1 MNKNDFAKTPPRGWN
16 SYDFFDTAVT
26 EDDIKAHADYM
37 ADHLKEY
44 GYEYVVVDIQWY
56 AWDTGSQRNIYQY
69 IPFGRC
75 EMDAYGRL
83 LPCPQRFPSST
94 NGRGF
99 KPLAD
104 YVHDR
109 GLKFGIH
116 IMRGIPREAAHR
128 HLPILHTDGSLRAD
142 MLADPVSICDWNPD
156 MYGLRDLPESQF
168 YYDSIMELYAS
179 WGVDFIKCDDICN
192 THAYKDRPY
201 MGKHEIE
208 MLHRAIMRCGREIV
222 LSLSP
227 GPALISEAAHYCRY
241 ANMWRISDDFWDNW
255 QLLRNMFDYCEQW
268 QYVISE
274 GCWPDCDMLPLG
286 RIGGGFRN
294 ERETDFTREELKTM
308 FALWC
313 LFKSPLIIGANL
325 TMLDTWTEKLLTNR
339 ELLSLQEEDWR
350 PRQAVKDDDHAV
362 WFTDSLEKNSFVVA
376 VFNFRNEEA
385 VICTEA
391 EQWRTVSR
399 LCIENRAFTC
409 RDLYSGNL
417 IKLSEGRLEV
427 SVPAHG
433 VRIVQLAGRIW

>member
-1 MNKNDFAKTPPRGWN
+1 
-16 SYDFFDTAVT
+16 
-26 EDDIKAHADYM
+26 
-37 ADHLKEY
+37 
-44 GYEYVVVDIQWY
+44 
-56 AWDTGSQRNIYQY
+56 
-69 IPFGRC
+69 
-75 EMDAYGRL
+75 
-83 LPCPQRFPSST
+83 
-94 NGRGF
+94 
-99 KPLAD
+99 
-104 YVHDR
+104 
-109 GLKFGIH
+109 
-116 IMRGIPREAAHR
+116 
-128 HLPILHTDGSLRAD
+128 
-142 MLADPVSICDWNPD
+142 
-156 MYGLRDLPESQF
+156 
-168 YYDSIMELYAS
+168 
-179 WGVDFIKCDDICN
+179 
-192 THAYKDRPY
+192 
-201 MGKHEIE
+201 
-208 MLHRAIMRCGREIV
+208 
-222 LSLSP
+222 
-227 GPALISEAAHYCRY
+227 
-241 ANMWRISDDFWDNW
+241 
-255 QLLRNMFDYCEQW
+255 
-268 QYVISE
+268 
-274 GCWPDCDMLPLG
+274 MLPLG

-433 VRIVQLAGRIW
+433 VRIMQLTGRIW